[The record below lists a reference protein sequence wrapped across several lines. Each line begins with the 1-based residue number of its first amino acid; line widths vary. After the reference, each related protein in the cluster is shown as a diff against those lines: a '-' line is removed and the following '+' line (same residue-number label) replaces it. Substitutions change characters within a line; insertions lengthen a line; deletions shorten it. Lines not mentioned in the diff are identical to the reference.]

1 MMKQSLK
8 RERVYNPTKVCIDI
22 YLRYIYAIKFVFTS
36 KQQIMVDNAYFASRL
51 LGLFTG
57 NQDNHTHNHQLP
69 QHHLR
74 PPPPQH
80 YSTEDL
86 YTSNPPPRLETL
98 NFQATDQRP
107 SYVESPHEASFVVE
121 DKTDNGE
128 DISEDE
134 KKLQKLPNAHRI
146 QEIISKL
153 KTFSIQK
160 QLPNSLQYTL
170 TDADKALESNIKA
183 LFADKVI
190 MEEVQLEDILLI
202 IVSKEDKLLSEIQN
216 RRITKKKKFTEFQKN
231 GIKKFYPCLVAL
243 IDAVLTRCDSDPP
256 QTSENFHA
264 VRVVLLLWK
273 ELISDLNELFK
284 VIIYG
289 KTQDMF
295 DLGDFPISLS
305 AIVNMKNKRISSIT
319 KAAGDEKREIIQL
332 SEQLNQRDQKI
343 KNVESEFANKVS
355 EKKLKDAELLGLKK
369 SLQSLTMVSQMVKIN
384 LGNIK
389 AMSDA

>member
-1 MMKQSLK
+1 
-8 RERVYNPTKVCIDI
+8 
-22 YLRYIYAIKFVFTS
+22 
-36 KQQIMVDNAYFASRL
+36 MVDNAYFASRL

-69 QHHLR
+69 QHQLR
-74 PPPPQH
+74 PPSPQH
-80 YSTEDL
+80 YNTGDL
-86 YTSNPPPRLETL
+86 YTSNPPPPRLETP

-107 SYVESPHEASFVVE
+107 SYVESPYEASFVVE
-121 DKTDNGE
+121 DKKDNGE

-146 QEIISKL
+146 QEIILKL
-153 KTFSIQK
+153 KSFSIQK
-160 QLPNSLQYTL
+160 QLPSALQYTL
-170 TDADKALESNIKA
+170 TEADKALENNIKA
-183 LFADKVI
+183 LFAEKVI
-190 MEEVQLEDILLI
+190 MDEVQLEENLLN
-202 IVSKEDKLLSEIQN
+202 IVSKEDKLLSEVQN
-216 RRITKKKKFTEFQKN
+216 RRILQKKKFTDHQKN

-295 DLGDFPISLS
+295 DLGDFPTSLS
-305 AIVNMKNKRISSIT
+305 AIVNIKNKRISSIT

-343 KNVESEFANKVS
+343 KSVESECANKVS

-389 AMSDA
+389 AMSEA